1 MGPAGWAKKQCSEG
15 TIKDRRTQ
23 TRALPLIPMKTVR
36 PKHAKKTT
44 NTRTKWRLDSVYS
57 RMGASLRSGA
67 GARGQGPAG
76 QWPLPEPAP
85 PASPRP
91 GHRLLRN
98 QGACLVRQSRPPP
111 GPLQGGDTPGYPGSE
126 GALPPRDAQGQ
137 PHPLLVAGESAIY
150 GFHAHSGHIS
160 PMPREWWP
168 VPAYTLPRPQLPE
181 QSLSGRP

>member
-1 MGPAGWAKKQCSEG
+1 MGPAGWAKKQCSQG
-15 TIKDRRTQ
+15 TIKARRTQ

-91 GHRLLRN
+91 GHRP
-98 QGACLVRQSRPPP
+98 APKP
-111 GPLQGGDTPGYPGSE
+111 GGLPGKTVSPASGTTASGDTPGYPGSE
-126 GALPPRDAQGQ
+126 GALPPRVAQGQ

-168 VPAYTLPRPQLPE
+168 VPAYTPPRPQLPE

>member
-76 QWPLPEPAP
+76 QWPLLEPAP

-98 QGACLVRQSRPPP
+98 QGACLVRQSRPPR

-126 GALPPRDAQGQ
+126 GAPATPGCTGPATPTPRGRGKCYLRLPC
-137 PHPLLVAGESAIY
+137 PLRAHFA
-150 GFHAHSGHIS
+150 HA
-160 PMPREWWP
+160 M
-168 VPAYTLPRPQLPE
+168 
-181 QSLSGRP
+181 